1 MSGVGLAPLV
11 GGLIITKQAWNKIP
25 EPDRARMQEACKAAE
40 KRLEVEIP
48 KQDTTAIDEM
58 MKRGLTVVPVPPG
71 KMAEWRKAADD
82 FAAQLRNGT
91 VPPEILD
98 MAKRERDA
106 YRQQHAAGNAGK

>member
-11 GGLIITKQAWNKIP
+11 GGLIMTKTAWNKLP
-25 EPDRARMQEACKAAE
+25 EEDRKKMQDACKAAE

-48 KQDTTAIDEM
+48 RQDTTAIDEM
-58 MKRGLTVVPVPPG
+58 KKRGLTVVPVSPE
-71 KMAEWRKAADD
+71 KVVDWRKAAED
-82 FAAQLRNGT
+82 FATQLRKSGS

-106 YRQQHAAGNAGK
+106 YRQRAAGGAK